1 MIFSF
6 LTYDLIT
13 NQGFFFI
20 SFRNC
25 FSEYLLQIKQTKFSN
40 GGFLLLS
47 LGFPLFL
54 QLFPEI
60 FLRLSGWFRRRLLRL
75 LLLFFHFIK
84 GDRYLKQI
92 TVQIDPESS
101 MLQVRQVF
109 RNGKSQSASLR
120 ASAHIAADKAFR
132 QFIRID
138 VQRIF

>member
-1 MIFSF
+1 IFSF

-25 FSEYLLQIKQTKFSN
+25 FSEYLLQIKQTRFSN

-84 GDRYLKQI
+84 GARYLKQI
-92 TVQIDPESS
+92 TVHIATYSS
-101 MLQVRQVF
+101 MLHVR
-109 RNGKSQSASLR
+109 
-120 ASAHIAADKAFR
+120 HIFLDGR
-132 QFIRID
+132 
-138 VQRIF
+138 